1 MQLMDTTAAECSR
14 KADFGY
20 VIPDDMFDAE
30 KNIRTGC
37 YYLKTLMDTYGDTEL
52 AVTAYNGGTGNV
64 RKWLGN
70 SLFADGEGGLSD
82 IPYAETKN
90 YVKKVLKAYEIYTN
104 LYKMQ

>member
-1 MQLMDTTAAECSR
+1 M
-14 KADFGY
+14 
-20 VIPDDMFDAE
+20 
-30 KNIRTGC
+30 
-37 YYLKTLMDTYGDTEL
+37 
-52 AVTAYNGGTGNV
+52 TAYNGGTGNV

-90 YVKKVLKAYEIYTN
+90 YVKKVLKTYEIYTN